1 MDSFSYRLNILE
13 ACLRRALTVSGV
25 YDVEGTRSLPFV
37 FNSVAELPHKMRY
50 DVITTGFLN
59 LRKCEREKLVSNALL
74 VADLNECFSL
84 SLPSK
89 L

>member
-1 MDSFSYRLNILE
+1 MDSFSYLLNILE
-13 ACLRRALTVSGV
+13 ACLRRALTVSCV
-25 YDVEGTRSLPFV
+25 YDVEGTRHLPFV

-59 LRKCEREKLVSNALL
+59 LRKCEREKIVSNAQL

-84 SLPSK
+84 SLLSK